1 MRGGILGRNMSE
13 PTPAPTATV
22 IRTCPEAGKPV
33 RHPWVRRIL
42 VIGWTSIFLSAVCLL
57 AGDWVATTKPD
68 TTPLVWGLLL
78 MGARLFGLTSFT
90 IGVVAV
96 FNHRWTQGILLL
108 LLAVGLP
115 IAAFLTFGT
124 I

>member
-1 MRGGILGRNMSE
+1 MTE
-13 PTPAPTATV
+13 PAPAPPTD
-22 IRTCPEAGKPV
+22 RTCPETGKPV

-42 VIGWTSIFLSAVCLL
+42 VIGWISIVLSAICLF

-68 TTPLVWGLLL
+68 TTPLAWGLLL
-78 MGARLFGLTSFT
+78 MGARVFGLTSFT
-90 IGVVAV
+90 IGAVAV

-115 IAAFLTFGT
+115 IAAFLMFGT